1 MSWGDQNVSD
11 PVEEGPTVDWND
23 HGLNSRTTAVQEERG
38 AYDYAPLGTIRSYR
52 DLLAWQLSMALV
64 ESCVGITRN
73 WPRLDQDSLG
83 IQLRRAAISVPS
95 NIAEGYGRQTVP
107 EVANRLRIAHGSL
120 CEVETQLQIAQRLN
134 MGAAAAVSDA
144 LQLAERTG
152 QLLQGLM
159 RSIARQRA
167 SNHKGD

>member
-1 MSWGDQNVSD
+1 
-11 PVEEGPTVDWND
+11 
-23 HGLNSRTTAVQEERG
+23 
-38 AYDYAPLGTIRSYR
+38 
-52 DLLAWQLSMALV
+52 MALV